1 MSWPRAAPIT
11 PGSQLQGCSSTVT
24 GMLLYKDGC
33 FMQVL
38 EGNEEAVIDLAEK
51 IQRDPRHKNMM
62 TLYQGD
68 SPERQFAD

>member
-1 MSWPRAAPIT
+1 
-11 PGSQLQGCSSTVT
+11 
-24 GMLLYKDGC
+24 MLLYKDGC